1 MIGGEHD
8 LRVFDLDAAL
18 LPDAGEHRPTPA
30 ERLEGEYRQT
40 GVVRA
45 AVAPPLGDPTAYLRV
60 NNAVARLAASRPF
73 LAVARLA
80 GPRDPS
86 ETTAARVRNLT
97 ASRAAHHP
105 GPDEVES
112 IAYDDRFHAVR
123 LAPARDGLP
132 DAATLDTLA
141 ETGLPAL
148 VRAGRGF
155 TPAVAVET
163 LAARGVPTV
172 LLSFGGHPLDRDLA
186 ADAVDRL
193 ADHDSLWLGTAHVPY
208 RDLAEWAI
216 NEHPDRIVF
225 GSGAPDPHPAVGVT
239 SLLTLDVPKNLL
251 RRVATDNPARVVPAL
266 DP

>member
-1 MIGGEHD
+1 M
-8 LRVFDLDAAL
+8 
-18 LPDAGEHRPTPA
+18 
-30 ERLEGEYRQT
+30 
-40 GVVRA
+40 
-45 AVAPPLGDPTAYLRV
+45 
-60 NNAVARLAASRPF
+60 ARLAVSRPL

-86 ETTAARVRNLT
+86 ETTAAKVRNLT

-132 DAATLDTLA
+132 DAATLDALA

-155 TPAVAVET
+155 PPAAAVET
-163 LAARGVPTV
+163 FAARGVPTV
-172 LLSFGGHPLDRDLA
+172 LLSFGGYPLDRDLA
-186 ADAVDRL
+186 VDAVDRL
-193 ADHDSLWLGTAHVPY
+193 DDHADLWLGTAHVPY
-208 RDLAEWAI
+208 RDLTERAV
-216 NEHPDRIVF
+216 NEHPDRVVF
-225 GSGAPDPHPAVGVT
+225 GSGAPDPHPTVGVT
-239 SLLTLDVPKNLL
+239 ALRTLDVPENLL
-251 RRVATDNPARVVPAL
+251 RRVATDNPARVVAAL

>member
-1 MIGGEHD
+1 MLEREHD

-18 LPDAGEHRPTPA
+18 APDAGDRRPTPA
-30 ERLEGEYRQT
+30 ERLERECRQT

-45 AVAPPLGDPTAYLRV
+45 AVAPPPGDPTEYLRA
-60 NNAVARLAASRPF
+60 NNAVARLAVSRPF

-86 ETTAARVRNLT
+86 ETAAATVRNLT

-105 GPDEVES
+105 GPEEIES

-132 DAATLDTLA
+132 DAATLDRLA

-155 TPAVAVET
+155 SPTAAVNT
-163 LAARGVPTV
+163 FAARGVPTV
-172 LLSFGGHPLDRDLA
+172 LLSFGGYPLDRDLA
-186 ADAVDRL
+186 AEAVDLL
-193 ADHDSLWLGTAHVPY
+193 ADHDDLWLGTAHVPY
-208 RDLAEWAI
+208 RDLVERAI
-216 NEHPDRIVF
+216 HEHPDRITF
-225 GSGAPDPHPAVGVT
+225 GSGAPDPHPNVGVMA
-239 SLLTLDVPKNLL
+239 LLTLDAPENLL
-251 RRVATDNPARVVPAL
+251 RRVVTDNPARVVAAL
-266 DP
+266 DG

>member
-1 MIGGEHD
+1 MLGGEHD
-8 LRVFDLDAAL
+8 LRVFDLDATLSPAA
-18 LPDAGEHRPTPA
+18 DGRRPTPA
-30 ERLEGEYRQT
+30 ERLDGECRQA
-40 GVVRA
+40 GVVRT
-45 AVAPPLGDPTAYLRV
+45 AVSPPPNDPTVYLQA
-60 NNAVARLAASRPF
+60 NNAVARLAVSRPF

-132 DAATLDTLA
+132 DAATLDALA

-148 VRAGRGF
+148 VRAGQGF
-155 TPAVAVET
+155 PPAVAVET

-172 LLSFGGHPLDRDLA
+172 LLSFGGYPLDRDLA

-193 ADHDSLWLGTAHVPY
+193 NDHDSLWLGTAHVPY
-208 RDLAEWAI
+208 RDLAERAI
-216 NEHPDRIVF
+216 NEHPDRVVF

-239 SLLTLDVPKNLL
+239 ALLTLDVPENLL
-251 RRVATDNPARVVPAL
+251 RRVATDNPARVIPAL